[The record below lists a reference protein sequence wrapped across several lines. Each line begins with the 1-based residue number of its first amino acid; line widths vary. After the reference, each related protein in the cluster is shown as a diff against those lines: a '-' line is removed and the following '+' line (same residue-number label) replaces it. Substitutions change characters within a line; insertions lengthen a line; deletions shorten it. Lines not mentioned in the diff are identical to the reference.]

1 MLWILAPGEGP
12 ENCGEPGH
20 CPLWL
25 GDTIAYGELGSTPV
39 PRKKDKVQSDQWA
52 IHTTIGSHDYTTV
65 GHVTEDHF
73 SGASLF
79 SLAQQTR
86 LTTRL
91 AITATLL
98 LTMGTGKA
106 GLAHGYTQRRR
117 RRGGPKRRG
126 CPQNSTRGARGM
138 DISCMCAHTD
148 TPKGS
153 SDSRVDKF
161 SWNIHMIPHSGT
173 HAKAGREGRTLLLV
187 KWDEKEW
194 RKGRTRETI
203 VSWELEGQHVE

>member
-1 MLWILAPGEGP
+1 M
-12 ENCGEPGH
+12 
-20 CPLWL
+20 
-25 GDTIAYGELGSTPV
+25 AYGELGSTPV
-39 PRKKDKVQSDQWA
+39 PRKKDKVQSDQWGT
-52 IHTTIGSHDYTTV
+52 HTTTGSHDYTTM
-65 GHVTEDHF
+65 GHITEDRF
-73 SGASLF
+73 SCASLF
-79 SLAQQTR
+79 SSAQQTR

-148 TPKGS
+148 TPQRAHQTLRLTS
-153 SDSRVDKF
+153 SHETYTRSLTQT
-161 SWNIHMIPHSGT
+161 HMLKQGGRAAPSG
-173 HAKAGREGRTLLLV
+173 
-187 KWDEKEW
+187 W
-194 RKGRTRETI
+194 
-203 VSWELEGQHVE
+203 

>member
-52 IHTTIGSHDYTTV
+52 IHITIGSHDYTTV

-79 SLAQQTR
+79 SSAQQTR

-161 SWNIHMIPHSGT
+161 S
-173 HAKAGREGRTLLLV
+173 
-187 KWDEKEW
+187 
-194 RKGRTRETI
+194 
-203 VSWELEGQHVE
+203 